1 MAKKNDGKAFEKLIR
16 EQFKAIHGA
25 SVDRINDNV
34 GYAGAYNIAD
44 LIVYKKPYKYYIECK
59 TVSGTSFPFY
69 KINLK
74 ALEDMEWQTTIDGV
88 RAYFIIWFKDLDK
101 TIAISANEVYFRVY
115 GENRTS
121 IGVKSFKDFNFIEVE
136 GTKKRKFYD
145 YDLEK
150 LLNDIDRDLEWRN

>member
-1 MAKKNDGKAFEKLIR
+1 MAKNDGKAFEKLIR
-16 EQFKAIHGA
+16 EQFKAIRNV

-44 LIVYKKPYKYYIECK
+44 LIVYRKPYKYYIECK
-59 TVSGTSFPFY
+59 TVSGRLFQFT

-74 ALEDMEWQTTIDGV
+74 ALEDMERETVKDGV

-101 TIAISANEVYFRVY
+101 TIAISANEIYSKIY
-115 GENRTS
+115 GEGKKS
-121 IGVKSFKDFNFIEVE
+121 IGVKSFDDFDFIELD
-136 GTKKRKFYD
+136 GIKRRKFYN

-150 LLNDIDRDLEWRN
+150 LLNDIDRDLEWRS